1 MSSALLRIVVCGAV
15 DDGKSTVLGRLL
27 VETNSIPLDE
37 IDNSRL
43 MANGEVDYSQLTDG
57 LESERE
63 QGITIDVAHRHVYL
77 PSGRRAILADSPG
90 HEQYTRNMA
99 VAASEADVGLLLV
112 DAVKGVR
119 DQSVRHAAINSLM
132 GVKHIV
138 VAVNKMD
145 AVGYDKSIFDGIIE
159 ELNRRFEPFGFEDI
173 TYIPVSGMVGDNVTA
188 PSENMSW
195 GNSVTILSLLDQE
208 RTFDRSGGDGSL
220 RLPVQFVSKAGDVR
234 WYAGTIARGTVT
246 VGDTIRVWPA
256 MTEAVIAGIHAP
268 NETKTAGD
276 AQAVHVTLDRE
287 VDIARGDV
295 IVGSTGEIPSSR
307 AHLADL
313 VWIDTKPLDTHASYI
328 LRSGP
333 IEIPARVETVRYV
346 RDITTGEQAR
356 GRALEVNDIGRVEIV
371 TDRPIL
377 LDPYAES
384 LHTGGFILV
393 DRLTAKTVAAGMSKH
408 PLVRESDVVKHDFAV
423 GRAEREK
430 LNGLRS
436 CVLWLTGLPGSGKS
450 TVADELEKSLITL
463 GLRSFTLDGDTVRST
478 LSEDLGFSPEDRKEN
493 VRRVARVAELMMEAG
508 IVVIVSLVSP
518 FREDREMAKERFA
531 DGDFIEVF
539 VDTPLEICMQRDP
552 KGLYA
557 RSQADKSMQMT
568 GVGQGYE
575 VPLAADVTLDG
586 TQPVE
591 DSVQKLLGLVLS
603 RRI

>member
-145 AVGYDKSIFDGIIE
+145 AVGYDKSVFDGIIE
-159 ELNRRFEPFGFEDI
+159 ELGRRFEPFGFEDI
-173 TYIPVSGMVGDNVTA
+173 TYIPVSGMVGDNVTV

-195 GNSVTILSLLDQE
+195 ENSVTILSLLDQE
-208 RTFDRSGGDGSL
+208 RTFNRSGGDGSL

-256 MTEAVIAGIHAP
+256 MTEAIIAGVYAP
-268 NETKTAGD
+268 NETKSAGN

-295 IVGSTGEIPSSR
+295 IVGAAGEIPSSR

-423 GRAEREK
+423 DRAKREK